1 MGTTADGNHS
11 VRTLT
16 PRDGRV
22 GRRITGGGADGITQG
37 EKVNE
42 MEDSYW
48 KVVVMAAYRVRGICL
63 FSPRLLW
70 NPVITDPLDIT
81 IHS

>member
-22 GRRITGGGADGITQG
+22 GRRIIGGGVDGITQG
-37 EKVNE
+37 GKVNE
-42 MEDSYW
+42 DGGFVLEG
-48 KVVVMAAYRVRGICL
+48 RRNGGL
-63 FSPRLLW
+63 
-70 NPVITDPLDIT
+70 
-81 IHS
+81 